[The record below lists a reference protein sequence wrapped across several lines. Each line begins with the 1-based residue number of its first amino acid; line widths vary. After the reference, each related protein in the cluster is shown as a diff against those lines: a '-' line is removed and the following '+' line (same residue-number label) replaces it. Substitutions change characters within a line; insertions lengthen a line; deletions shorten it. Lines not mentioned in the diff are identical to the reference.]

1 MKTNERQQSLWN
13 SCLLGEIGNKEKR
26 KKEKRCF
33 ENELRAQTIGKGG
46 SQGVW
51 GGGKETN
58 ADGGR
63 N

>member
-13 SCLLGEIGNKEKR
+13 SCLLGEIRNKEKR
-26 KKEKRCF
+26 KKETRCF
-33 ENELRAQTIGKGG
+33 ENELRAQTIGKGR
-46 SQGVW
+46 SQGGS